1 MLATEVKRKRRGQ
14 LGNRN
19 AVGHGAPLG
28 NKNAYKHGLR
38 ERWPP
43 KYTSETYYRE
53 QAVVREQRRQEQLW
67 EDVAQVVDLEELRGF
82 DGTVR
87 VVVTVYPNGCR
98 EVEEIEFT
106 GWLPEDI
113 PLNPHRERGDESD

>member
-1 MLATEVKRKRRGQ
+1 MLATNAKRKRGGQ
-14 LGNRN
+14 PGNRN

-38 ERWPP
+38 ERWPL

-67 EDVAQVVDLEELRGF
+67 EDVAQVVDPEELRGF

-87 VVVTVYPNGCR
+87 VVVTVYPNGHR

-106 GWLPEDI
+106 GWFPEDI